1 MQNNQGEIMSTKQY
15 QIVFDWWDALLEIS
29 DNQETKE
36 AIKKQLLFFSDGQ
49 KLLDAE
55 NGDVIQAYLKQM
67 STQFI
72 TASIDCTQSGVMKLF
87 QDKDGFVPIDG
98 SKGVKLL
105 SIDNWV
111 FHLSD
116 FEFEE
121 V

>member
-1 MQNNQGEIMSTKQY
+1 MSTKQY

-29 DNQETKE
+29 DSQETKE
-36 AIKKQLLFFSDGQ
+36 AIEKQLRSFSDGQ
-49 KLLDAE
+49 KLLDEE

-67 STQFI
+67 STQLI
-72 TASIDCTQSGVMKLF
+72 TASIDCTLSGVVKLF
-87 QDKDGFVPIDG
+87 QNKDDFLSLDG
-98 SKGVKLL
+98 SMGVKLL

-111 FHLSD
+111 FHLTD

>member
-1 MQNNQGEIMSTKQY
+1 MSTKQY

-29 DNQETKE
+29 DDQETEE
-36 AIKKQLLFFSDGQ
+36 AIKKQLLSFSDGE
-49 KLLDAE
+49 KLLNSE

-67 STQFI
+67 STQLI
-72 TASIDCTQSGVMKLF
+72 TASIDCTLSGVVKLF
-87 QDKDGFVPIDG
+87 QDKDGFVPLDG
-98 SKGVKLL
+98 SKGLKLL

-111 FHLSD
+111 FHLSG